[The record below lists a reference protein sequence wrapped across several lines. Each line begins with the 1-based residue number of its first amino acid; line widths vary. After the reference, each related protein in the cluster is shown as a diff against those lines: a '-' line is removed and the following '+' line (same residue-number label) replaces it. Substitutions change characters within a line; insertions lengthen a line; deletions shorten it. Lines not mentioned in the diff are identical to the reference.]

1 MLTQHTRKKSKN
13 SKTDA
18 DRLIYVLTDP
28 EDSEIEEVSKAT
40 GINGAAIKSALD
52 VNALSRIHFNDII
65 SVYIDM
71 PYLLKTKTVT
81 RVKKTP
87 IGIFI
92 DNRNLVLVSRKQI
105 PAIEKI
111 LVDDKEYDTRHSILL
126 LKILNHNAMLYIDFL
141 DKIDRDTERLESSM
155 KRRVTNKE
163 IFQLMDNQRSL
174 TGISTSLKRLEHLLE
189 RMKEHEDYFESDELL
204 KDTEIA
210 VKQAS
215 EMAVIFDADLDS
227 LMDAFGS
234 VLSNNVN
241 QIMKILTALTLII
254 AIPTM
259 IAGIFGMNVR
269 LPLAERTEAFWLI
282 IGVSAI
288 ASAITGVIFYFKKML

>member
-1 MLTQHTRKKSKN
+1 MLTLHTKKTDKG
-13 SKTDA
+13 SKTDS
-18 DRLIYVLTDP
+18 DRVIYVLTNP
-28 EDSEIEEVSKAT
+28 EDSEIEEVSRSS
-40 GINGAAIKSALD
+40 GINGSIIKSALD
-52 VNALSRIHFNDII
+52 VNALSRIHFNDIT

-71 PYLLKTKTVT
+71 PYLLKTKTNK
-81 RVKKTP
+81 RIRKTP
-87 IGIFI
+87 VGIFFEKK
-92 DNRNLVLVSRKQI
+92 NMVLVSKKPI
-105 PAIEKI
+105 PVMEKI
-111 LVDDKEYDTRHSILL
+111 LADDKDYETLHHILL

-141 DKIDRDTERLESSM
+141 NQIDRDTERLENSM

-163 IFQLMDNQRSL
+163 IFQLMDYQRSL
-174 TGISTSLKRLEHLLE
+174 TGISTSLKRLEHLMDRINE
-189 RMKEHEDYFESDELL
+189 NESYFEADELL
-204 KDTEIA
+204 RDTEIA

-259 IAGIFGMNVR
+259 IAGLFGMNVR
-269 LPLAERTEAFWLI
+269 LPLAERVEAFWLI
-282 IGVSAI
+282 IGISTF
-288 ASAITGVIFYFKKML
+288 ASIITGIIFYYKKML

>member
-1 MLTQHTRKKSKN
+1 MLTLHTRKKNKDSK
-13 SKTDA
+13 SDA
-18 DRLIYVLTDP
+18 DRVIYVLTNP
-28 EDSEIEEVSKAT
+28 EDTEIEEVSKTT
-40 GINGAAIKSALD
+40 GINGTVIKSALD

-71 PYLLKTKTVT
+71 PYLLKTKTVA

-92 DNRNLVLVSRKQI
+92 DSRNMVLVSRKQI

-111 LVDDKEYDTRHSILL
+111 LMDDKEFDTRHNILL

-141 DKIDRDTERLESSM
+141 DKIDRDTERLENSM

-163 IFQLMDNQRSL
+163 IFQLMDYQRSL
-174 TGISTSLKRLEHLLE
+174 TGISTSLKRLEHLLD
-189 RMKEHEDYFESDELL
+189 RMKEHEEYFESDELL

-241 QIMKILTALTLII
+241 QIMKILTALTLIV

-269 LPLAERTEAFWLI
+269 LPLAERSEAFWLI
-282 IGVSAI
+282 IGVSTIVAVV
-288 ASAITGVIFYFKKML
+288 TGVIFYYKKML